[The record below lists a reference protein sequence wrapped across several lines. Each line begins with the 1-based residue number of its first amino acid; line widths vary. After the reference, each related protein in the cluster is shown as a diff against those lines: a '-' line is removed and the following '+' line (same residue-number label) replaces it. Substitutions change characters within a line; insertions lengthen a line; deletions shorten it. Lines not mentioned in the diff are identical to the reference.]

1 MPKCYNALVSVEGN
15 CNRYSKAVF
24 NKGNTGI
31 MAKKILIMDDDPT
44 IADLLTEALADEG
57 YETHMTTQSLRFY
70 DAVREHQP
78 DLILLDLMMPYLDGR
93 DELQL
98 MEMAVDR
105 KIPVIVVTA
114 LLGAGEEEPEFRK
127 AGVVHIVYKPF
138 DLDKL
143 IELVRETIG
152 EAEGSSR

>member
-1 MPKCYNALVSVEGN
+1 MP
-15 CNRYSKAVF
+15 
-24 NKGNTGI
+24 
-31 MAKKILIMDDDPT
+31 KKILIMDDDPT

-78 DLILLDLMMPYLDGR
+78 DLVLLDLMMPYLDGR
-93 DELQL
+93 DELKL
-98 MEMAVDR
+98 MQMASADR
-105 KIPVIVVTA
+105 PIPVIVVTA
-114 LLGAGEEEPEFRK
+114 FLGAGNEEQEFRE

-143 IELVRETIG
+143 VELIKSTIG
-152 EAEGSSR
+152 EP

>member
-1 MPKCYNALVSVEGN
+1 
-15 CNRYSKAVF
+15 
-24 NKGNTGI
+24 

-57 YETHMTTQSLRFY
+57 YETYMTTQSLRFY

-98 MEMAVDR
+98 MAMGVDQQ
-105 KIPVIVVTA
+105 IPVIVVTA
-114 LLGAGEEEPEFRK
+114 FLGAGKDEAEVRK
-127 AGVVHIVYKPF
+127 ADVVHIDYKLF

-143 IELVRETIG
+143 VKLVHTYIG
-152 EAEGSSR
+152 GSM

>member
-1 MPKCYNALVSVEGN
+1 
-15 CNRYSKAVF
+15 
-24 NKGNTGI
+24 

-78 DLILLDLMMPYLDGR
+78 DLVLLDLMMPYLDGY
-93 DELQL
+93 DELKL
-98 MEMAVDR
+98 MAMGAGR
-105 KIPVIVVTA
+105 QIPVIVVTA
-114 LLGAGEEEPEFRK
+114 NLGAANTEKELRE
-127 AGVVHIVYKPF
+127 AGVVQIVYKPF

-143 IELVRETIG
+143 LNLVKRTIG
-152 EAEGSSR
+152 EPGGRSV